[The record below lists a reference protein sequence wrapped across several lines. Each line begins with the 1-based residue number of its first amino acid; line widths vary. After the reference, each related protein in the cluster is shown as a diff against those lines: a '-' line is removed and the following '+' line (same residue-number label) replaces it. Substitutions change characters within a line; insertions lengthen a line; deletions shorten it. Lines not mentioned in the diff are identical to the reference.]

1 MAVSLNRTSPL
12 DFATPALLLVA
23 LISIAAWPVLLQP
36 DMVTRSLA
44 EDGFVEMASAAG
56 HFLTAAVAAILALK
70 FGGVLAFLALLS
82 VLMGLR
88 ELDMHSAATTHGVFS
103 LKLYSSPDVGLTEKV
118 AAFVSVVAL
127 LGGLAVFGWRNRD
140 GVRRLFARGAATRAS
155 AIAFLAALPIL
166 KIVDGLPRNLADFN
180 VALSDTTLL
189 RLLSFEEIGEM
200 FLPALVLLLVLQIVA
215 ERRRLH
221 VQAART

>member
-56 HFLTAAVAAILALK
+56 HFLTAAVAAIL
-70 FGGVLAFLALLS
+70 GGVLAFLALLS

-180 VALSDTTLL
+180 VALSDMTLL